1 MFLGWRRQR
10 WEFFGSLCVTVANGL
25 LPRKDSQSW
34 QTSDFTILV
43 KPPPKWR
50 KKAKSGLERLKAFF
64 RHEPPSDSEP
74 APCVVRDTP
83 CAIES
88 NQTE

>member
-10 WEFFGSLCVTVANGL
+10 WEFFGTMCVAVANGL
-25 LPRKDSQSW
+25 LPRKDNRSW

-50 KKAKSGLERLKAFF
+50 KKKQSDLERLRFMF
-64 RHEPPSDSEP
+64 RRESAASDDEPPP
-74 APCVVRDTP
+74 APTSPDP
-83 CAIES
+83 
-88 NQTE
+88 